1 MTSVIDATPVA
12 EASGAVVGG
21 TSPAPSLDPTRC
33 PECGQMGQ
41 WYQHSILYLA
51 PCAPYFI
58 CWPCAA
64 QWEDTRG

>member
-41 WYQHSILYLA
+41 WRKYLDDM
-51 PCAPYFI
+51 PRPNFV
-58 CWPCAA
+58 CWPCWRM
-64 QWEDTRG
+64 WEDVR

>member
-1 MTSVIDATPVA
+1 MNTEVAVKASVPQGEGRD
-12 EASGAVVGG
+12 GA
-21 TSPAPSLDPTRC
+21 APSLDPTRC